1 MKKFFNTNGY
11 EYELIDSKGN
21 YSLLRAI
28 NNRYTP
34 WVVAWNL
41 KMYEGKIT
49 WGQGY
54 YYETEKEARDKLKRA

>member
-1 MKKFFNTNGY
+1 MKKFLNTNGY
-11 EYELIDSKGN
+11 EYELIDSKGD

-34 WVVAWNL
+34 WVVTWKLNVHD
-41 KMYEGKIT
+41 GKIT

-54 YYETEKEARDKLKRA
+54 YYQTEEEARRKLKRA